1 MNLNIYVSR
10 FINIYMNVNIARK
23 SYIMKQREY
32 VVVASLYTFFFV
44 MQVSSNL
51 RYVYYDH
58 WPYYCT

>member
-1 MNLNIYVSR
+1 MSR
-10 FINIYMNVNIARK
+10 FINIYMNVNNARK

-58 WPYYCT
+58 